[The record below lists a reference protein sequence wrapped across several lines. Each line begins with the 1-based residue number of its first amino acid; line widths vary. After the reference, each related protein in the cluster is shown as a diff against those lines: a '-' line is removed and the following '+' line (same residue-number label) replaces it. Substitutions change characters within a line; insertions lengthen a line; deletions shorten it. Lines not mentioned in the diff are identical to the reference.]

1 MLTAMS
7 DFNPNPSAPQAPP
20 PPVPQAPFGAPGA
33 PPPPT
38 GYVPPG
44 YTPWANA
51 AGQKPP
57 RPAVPVG
64 SALLI
69 LGGAMLIAGS
79 FLNWFTIEG
88 ENFTGF
94 SSAGSDD
101 TKDGPV
107 FVFLGVLAMG
117 FGLAQL
123 VARRVLAVA
132 ILAIVF
138 AAFALLAAVADIGDV
153 GNLLDFAD
161 ATGFAASRGPG
172 LWIIFVG
179 SLVALAGGIATVAK
193 RRK

>member
-7 DFNPNPSAPQAPP
+7 DFNPNPSVPQAPP
-20 PPVPQAPFGAPGA
+20 PPVPQAPFGPPGA
-33 PPPPT
+33 PPPPM

-44 YTPWANA
+44 YTPSANSA
-51 AGQKPP
+51 WQKPP

-79 FLNWFTIEG
+79 FLNWFTVDG

-138 AAFALLAAVADIGDV
+138 AAFALLAALADIGDV
-153 GNLLDFAD
+153 GNLLDFFD
-161 ATGFAASRGPG
+161 ATGIDASRGPG
-172 LWIIFVG
+172 LWVILVG
-179 SLVALAGGIATVAK
+179 SLVAVAGGIATVAK